1 MNFSFWSGYK
11 ASYFSSLW
19 MTLKLSL
26 VSILFATLLGVLL
39 YFLKTS
45 RLGYKKLRPLSL
57 LASAFI
63 EVMRCVP
70 MLLLMIIVYSG
81 SKIALGFNF
90 TSFQAAVIAIV
101 MNASVYICE
110 VVRAGIE
117 AVDRGQMEAAR
128 SLGMSR
134 RKAMWLVVMPQ
145 AVKNILPAIGNEFV
159 GVIKNSS
166 MASVIGVAELLFTS
180 KNISG
185 ATFLPLEPLL
195 VAAAFYFVLTFT
207 LGRLMLWVERRYKVS
222 DNR

>member
-90 TSFQAAVIAIV
+90 TSF
-101 MNASVYICE
+101 
-110 VVRAGIE
+110 
-117 AVDRGQMEAAR
+117 
-128 SLGMSR
+128 R
-134 RKAMWLVVMPQ
+134 R
-145 AVKNILPAIGNEFV
+145 
-159 GVIKNSS
+159 
-166 MASVIGVAELLFTS
+166 
-180 KNISG
+180 
-185 ATFLPLEPLL
+185 
-195 VAAAFYFVLTFT
+195 
-207 LGRLMLWVERRYKVS
+207 R
-222 DNR
+222 